1 MIKNDTVDG
10 LGLLNSVQT
19 QNCIQS
25 VETWLLIF
33 QLLRIKWALLI
44 EWFLFCLVFL
54 DEDRLSRRKSIVDTV
69 SIQVDILP
77 GNNTEDKVW

>member
-1 MIKNDTVDG
+1 MCRNLIINLSAVTHKVS
-10 LGLLNSVQT
+10 SV
-19 QNCIQS
+19 
-25 VETWLLIF
+25 
-33 QLLRIKWALLI
+33 LI

-77 GNNTEDKVW
+77 GNNTEDKV

>member
-1 MIKNDTVDG
+1 MIKNDTIDG

-19 QNCIQS
+19 QNCIQC